1 MQTLTN
7 HYLSKITSVFITSI
21 NDKFQNLTALVI
33 EIYGRVTKNFSMLL
47 KLVIRQHNIPTFLVL
62 LQPY

>member
-7 HYLSKITSVFITSI
+7 HHLSKITSVFITSI

-33 EIYGRVTKNFSMLL
+33 EIYMEELSYSEIGLYLL
-47 KLVIRQHNIPTFLVL
+47 TSANMRCNRTSDT
-62 LQPY
+62 Y

>member
-7 HYLSKITSVFITSI
+7 HHLSKITSVFITSI

-33 EIYGRVTKNFSMLL
+33 EIYGRVTLF
-47 KLVIRQHNIPTFLVL
+47 
-62 LQPY
+62 